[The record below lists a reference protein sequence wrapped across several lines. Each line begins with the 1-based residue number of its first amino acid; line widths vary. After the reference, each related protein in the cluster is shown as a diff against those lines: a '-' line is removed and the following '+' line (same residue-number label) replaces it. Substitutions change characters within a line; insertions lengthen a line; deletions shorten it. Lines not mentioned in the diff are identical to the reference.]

1 LEDFDG
7 LSLAEDDDDDVGE
20 GDGVDVEGK
29 VGDELSELAAFL

>member
-1 LEDFDG
+1 LEGFDG
-7 LSLAEDDDDDVGE
+7 LSLDEGDDDVDD